1 MRFWIWNFVSSIFFF
16 SYPEKIIIVGYLES
30 LMFRQLLHVGKR
42 SLSTDNPLK
51 PTVFALSTKFGK
63 SAIAVVRISGPQ
75 SKYIYHKLT
84 NSTKPPKNRIASVRK
99 LYSHEPQSNKNS
111 DFLDEALT

>member
-1 MRFWIWNFVSSIFFF
+1 MNSSDEILDLEFCFFNFF

-99 LYSHEPQSNKNS
+99 LYSLNPIPIRSR
-111 DFLDEALT
+111 FF

>member
-1 MRFWIWNFVSSIFFF
+1 MRFWIWNFVSSIFF

-51 PTVFALSTKFGK
+51 PTVFALSTNL
-63 SAIAVVRISGPQ
+63 ANLQ
-75 SKYIYHKLT
+75 SQLLEFLVL
-84 NSTKPPKNRIASVRK
+84 NQSTSTT
-99 LYSHEPQSNKNS
+99 S
-111 DFLDEALT
+111 